1 MADVTTILNDF
12 HSHKTPIPLRVQCS
26 HYGVVL
32 MKEEKFVLSIHN
44 DTTNNI
50 FHSKRF
56 NL

>member
-12 HSHKTPIPLRVQCS
+12 HSHKTPVRLRVQCI

-44 DTTNNI
+44 GTTKSI
-50 FHSKRF
+50 FYSK
-56 NL
+56 LV